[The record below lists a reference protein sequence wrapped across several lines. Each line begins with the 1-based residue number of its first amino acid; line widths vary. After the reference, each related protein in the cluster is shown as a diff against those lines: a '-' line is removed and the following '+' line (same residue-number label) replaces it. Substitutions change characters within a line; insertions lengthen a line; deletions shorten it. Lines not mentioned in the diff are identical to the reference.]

1 MNREIT
7 PQELQQ
13 EALAFRAG
21 CSSVILATSSP
32 DGMPDAGYA
41 PCILDDQL
49 RCHVLVS
56 RLAQHTNNL
65 LARPVASLMWIE
77 SADTAK
83 NPFAR
88 RRLVMRCGAVAIER
102 GSGDWNR
109 LIEMMQSTH
118 GNTVPLLDQLDDFIL
133 FRFEALTGN
142 YVRGFAQAWAVEGNA
157 LSVQE
162 RRKQ

>member
-21 CSSVILATSSP
+21 CTSVILATSAP

-41 PCILDDQL
+41 PCVLDDQL
-49 RCHVLVS
+49 RCHVLIS
-56 RLAQHTNNL
+56 QLAQHTKNL
-65 LARPVASLMWIE
+65 LAHPVASLMWIE
-77 SADTAK
+77 SIDTAK

-88 RRLVMRCGAVAIER
+88 RRLVMRCDAVALEN
-102 GSGDWNR
+102 GSSDR
-109 LIEMMQSTH
+109 DSVIDMMQSTH
-118 GNTVPLLDQLDDFIL
+118 GNTVPLLAKLDDFLL

-162 RRKQ
+162 RRKR

>member
-1 MNREIT
+1 MSREISSH
-7 PQELQQ
+7 EVQQ
-13 EALAFRAG
+13 EALAFRTG
-21 CSSVILATSSP
+21 FTSVILATSAP

-41 PCILDDQL
+41 PCILDEQL

-56 RLAQHTNNL
+56 RLAQHTKNL

-77 SADTAK
+77 ASDTAK

-102 GSGDWNR
+102 GSGDWSSVIDM
-109 LIEMMQSTH
+109 LQTTH
-118 GNTVPLLDQLDDFIL
+118 GNTVPLLANLDDFVL

-142 YVRGFAQAWAVEGNA
+142 YVRGFAQAYTVEGNA

-162 RRKQ
+162 RRKR

>member
-13 EALAFRAG
+13 EAIAFRAD
-21 CSSVILATSSP
+21 CSSVILATSAP

-49 RCHVLVS
+49 RCHVLIS
-56 RLAQHTNNL
+56 RLAQHTKNL
-65 LARPVASLMWIE
+65 LAHPVASLMWIE
-77 SADTAK
+77 TTDMAK

-88 RRLVMRCGAVAIER
+88 RRLVMRCGAVALDR
-102 GSGDWNR
+102 GSDDR
-109 LIEMMQSTH
+109 ESLIDMMQSTH
-118 GNTVPLLDQLDDFIL
+118 GNTVPLLAKLDDFIL
-133 FRFEALTGN
+133 FQFEALDGN

-157 LSVQE
+157 LSVRE
-162 RRKQ
+162 RRKR